1 MSLGKKYSISY
12 ENATSLKVKSICFK
26 LYRTYSNQT
35 PSFRQKLANLFSG
48 LILKDLVQVRE
59 KKKKVVSCVFT
70 FSAKRELRPYFHVAV
85 LQWCQKKMYKKRDAR
100 GKTFFCQSK
109 PISIA
114 FLPFSLSL
122 LASSSL
128 LQLPIVH
135 KRVCFVNDVNKTT
148 TFFRLV
154 DVFHKNVIKPWN

>member
-1 MSLGKKYSISY
+1 M
-12 ENATSLKVKSICFK
+12 
-26 LYRTYSNQT
+26 
-35 PSFRQKLANLFSG
+35 P
-48 LILKDLVQVRE
+48 
-59 KKKKVVSCVFT
+59 
-70 FSAKRELRPYFHVAV
+70 
-85 LQWCQKKMYKKRDAR
+85 KKMDKKRDAR

-128 LQLPIVH
+128 LKLPIVH
-135 KRVCFVNDVNKTT
+135 KRVCFGNDVNKTT

-154 DVFHKNVIKPWN
+154 NVFHKNLEIRRLVTSLLLQCTKTVM

>member
-1 MSLGKKYSISY
+1 M
-12 ENATSLKVKSICFK
+12 
-26 LYRTYSNQT
+26 
-35 PSFRQKLANLFSG
+35 P
-48 LILKDLVQVRE
+48 
-59 KKKKVVSCVFT
+59 
-70 FSAKRELRPYFHVAV
+70 
-85 LQWCQKKMYKKRDAR
+85 KKMYKKRDAR

-128 LQLPIVH
+128 LKLPIVH

-154 DVFHKNVIKPWN
+154 NVFHKNLEIRRLVTSLLLQCTKNRDVEY

>member
-1 MSLGKKYSISY
+1 M
-12 ENATSLKVKSICFK
+12 
-26 LYRTYSNQT
+26 
-35 PSFRQKLANLFSG
+35 P
-48 LILKDLVQVRE
+48 
-59 KKKKVVSCVFT
+59 
-70 FSAKRELRPYFHVAV
+70 
-85 LQWCQKKMYKKRDAR
+85 KKMYIKRDAR

-128 LQLPIVH
+128 LKLPIVH
-135 KRVCFVNDVNKTT
+135 KRVCFENDVNKTT

-154 DVFHKNVIKPWN
+154 DVFHKNVIKGQMNQKFDIFYFSSILVKCV

>member
-1 MSLGKKYSISY
+1 
-12 ENATSLKVKSICFK
+12 
-26 LYRTYSNQT
+26 
-35 PSFRQKLANLFSG
+35 
-48 LILKDLVQVRE
+48 
-59 KKKKVVSCVFT
+59 
-70 FSAKRELRPYFHVAV
+70 
-85 LQWCQKKMYKKRDAR
+85 MYKKRDAR

-122 LASSSL
+122 LASSSFL
-128 LQLPIVH
+128 KLPIVH

-154 DVFHKNVIKPWN
+154 NVFHKNLEIRRLVTSLLLQCTKTVM

>member
-1 MSLGKKYSISY
+1 MCSRFPQSVNLGRIF
-12 ENATSLKVKSICFK
+12 TS
-26 LYRTYSNQT
+26 Q
-35 PSFRQKLANLFSG
+35 
-48 LILKDLVQVRE
+48 
-59 KKKKVVSCVFT
+59 SC
-70 FSAKRELRPYFHVAV
+70 SDAK
-85 LQWCQKKMYKKRDAR
+85 KKMYKKRDAR

-135 KRVCFVNDVNKTT
+135 KRVCFVKEVNKTT

-154 DVFHKNVIKPWN
+154 DVFHKNVIKP

>member
-1 MSLGKKYSISY
+1 M
-12 ENATSLKVKSICFK
+12 
-26 LYRTYSNQT
+26 
-35 PSFRQKLANLFSG
+35 P
-48 LILKDLVQVRE
+48 
-59 KKKKVVSCVFT
+59 
-70 FSAKRELRPYFHVAV
+70 
-85 LQWCQKKMYKKRDAR
+85 KKMYKKRDAR

-122 LASSSL
+122 LASSPL
-128 LQLPIVH
+128 LQLPIVY

-154 DVFHKNVIKPWN
+154 DVFHKNVIKGQMNQKFDIFYFSSILVKCV

>member
-1 MSLGKKYSISY
+1 M
-12 ENATSLKVKSICFK
+12 
-26 LYRTYSNQT
+26 
-35 PSFRQKLANLFSG
+35 P
-48 LILKDLVQVRE
+48 
-59 KKKKVVSCVFT
+59 
-70 FSAKRELRPYFHVAV
+70 
-85 LQWCQKKMYKKRDAR
+85 KKMYKKRDAR

-109 PISIA
+109 PVP

-128 LQLPIVH
+128 LKLPIVH

-154 DVFHKNVIKPWN
+154 DVFHKNVIKP